1 MPTWDRGEAD
11 VLLDV
16 SGITVAYKGVEALK
30 DTSLQVEQGELVSVI
45 GANGAGKT
53 TLLRAVMGLEPITAG
68 RIAFDGVDVT
78 QMPPHLRSRLG
89 IKMVPER
96 ARVFPALTVYEN
108 LRMGVYGI
116 AGKVPL
122 EERLERLYGL
132 FPVLAERRDQMGS
145 TLSGGEQQ
153 QLSIARAC
161 ISQPRLLLVDEV
173 SMGLMPR
180 LVDQVFELLAQL
192 NGEEGLTILL
202 VEQNALA
209 SLRISGRAYV
219 LETGNIAFSG
229 AAGDLL
235 EDDRVKEAYLGL

>member
-1 MPTWDRGEAD
+1 M
-11 VLLDV
+11 LLDV
-16 SGITVAYKGVEALK
+16 SGITVAYKGVEAVK
-30 DTSLQVEQGELVSVI
+30 DASLQVAQGELVSVI

-53 TLLRAVMGLEPITAG
+53 TLLRAIMGLEPVVSGAIS
-68 RIAFDGVDVT
+68 FDGADVT
-78 QMPPHLRSRLG
+78 QMPPHQRSRLG
-89 IKMVPER
+89 MKMVPER

-108 LRMGVYGI
+108 LRMGAYGI
-116 AGKVPL
+116 AGKIPL
-122 EERLERLYGL
+122 DERLEKLYEL
-132 FPVLAERRDQMGS
+132 FPVLGERRGQMGS

-180 LVDQVFELLAQL
+180 LVDQVFELLKQL

-209 SLRISGRAYV
+209 SLRISHRAYV
-219 LETGNIAFSG
+219 LETGSIALSG
-229 AAGDLL
+229 EPEKLL
-235 EDDRVKEAYLGL
+235 ADDRVNDKIACFLKSLPEN